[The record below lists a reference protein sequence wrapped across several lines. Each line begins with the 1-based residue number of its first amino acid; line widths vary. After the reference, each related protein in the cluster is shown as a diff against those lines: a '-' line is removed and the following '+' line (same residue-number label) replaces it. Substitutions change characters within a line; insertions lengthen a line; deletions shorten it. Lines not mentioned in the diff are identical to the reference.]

1 MKHSIYAVLLLWIVK
16 VQAHESLKY
25 QKPSKEILDLVD
37 VPLVPSVFVDDNK
50 DFNIFQYRDTFK
62 SIEEISQE
70 EMRLGGL
77 RINPKTNFGSSVM
90 YYNNLKI

>member
-1 MKHSIYAVLLLWIVK
+1 MKHSIYTVLLLWIVK
-16 VQAHESLKY
+16 VQAHKSLKY

-37 VPLVPSVFVDDNK
+37 VPLVLSVFVDDNK

-77 RINPKTNFGSSVM
+77 RINPKTNVGSRVM
-90 YYNNLKI
+90 Y